1 MASRKAEKEQRR
13 QARLEAEQAE
23 AGEQRRKKLLTLV
36 GATVLAAVLV
46 VVVLIAVNQSGDS
59 GGGDA
64 SSIDADIP
72 VIGTVDSLDQ
82 QGLAIGDPA
91 AKVTISEF
99 GDLQCPICK
108 QFSETVVPELLAKS
122 GPVGAG
128 DAQLEFQ
135 QFVIIGPESTDAAK
149 AAFAASEQ
157 GRYWQFIEI
166 FYANQGTENSGY
178 VTDDFLTGVAE
189 AAGVGDIDA
198 WNQSRADPKWDA
210 ILSRTQSD
218 AAKAGFNGTPS
229 VLVTGPGGKKILGS
243 VPDADAIAQA
253 VDDVS

>member
-1 MASRKAEKEQRR
+1 MASRKQEKEQRR
-13 QARLEAEQAE
+13 QARLEAERTA
-23 AGEQRRKKLLTLV
+23 ADEQRRRKLLTVV
-36 GATVLAAVLV
+36 GATALAALLV
-46 VVVLIAVNQSGDS
+46 VVVLIVVNQSGDE

-72 VIGTVDSLDQ
+72 VIGVVDSLDQ
-82 QGLAIGDPA
+82 QGLAIGDNS

-99 GDLQCPICK
+99 GDLQCPVCK
-108 QFSETVVPELLAKS
+108 QFSETVVPELLDKS

-135 QFVIIGPESTDAAK
+135 QFVIIGPESADAAK
-149 AAFAASEQ
+149 AALAASEQ

-189 AAGVGDIDA
+189 AAGVADIDA
-198 WNQSRADPKWDA
+198 WNESRADPKWDA
-210 ILSRTQSD
+210 VLARTQSD

-229 VLVTGPGGKKILGS
+229 VLVTGPGGEKVLGA
-243 VPDADAIAQA
+243 VPDAAAISQA